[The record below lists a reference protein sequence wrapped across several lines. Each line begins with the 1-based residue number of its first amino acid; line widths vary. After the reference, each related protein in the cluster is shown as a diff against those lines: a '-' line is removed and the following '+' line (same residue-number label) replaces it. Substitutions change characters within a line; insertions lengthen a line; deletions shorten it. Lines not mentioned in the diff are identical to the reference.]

1 MFDMTRSQFSW
12 LAITIVVIASL
23 AGCATKRADVRVT
36 ASDGTVCSPLSGE
49 PGDVIVLLFA
59 SPDCPIANAIA
70 PEIERLHRSAAES
83 GGRFYFVHAR
93 SDVTAE
99 RATTHAIEYGITSPV
114 LLDTSQLLVAE
125 MHATVTPEIVVLR
138 FGDDGQPVTV
148 YQGLVNNL
156 YASLGNRRDQATEHY
171 GREAIV
177 AAVSGHTVEPSYRKP
192 LGCFLEQTQ

>member
-1 MFDMTRSQFSW
+1 
-12 LAITIVVIASL
+12 
-23 AGCATKRADVRVT
+23 
-36 ASDGTVCSPLSGE
+36 
-49 PGDVIVLLFA
+49 
-59 SPDCPIANAIA
+59 
-70 PEIERLHRSAAES
+70 
-83 GGRFYFVHAR
+83 
-93 SDVTAE
+93 
-99 RATTHAIEYGITSPV
+99 
-114 LLDTSQLLVAE
+114 

-171 GREAIV
+171 GRDAIV